1 MLKKENGVTL
11 VALVITIIVLLIL
24 AGVTLA
30 MVMGDSGIFT
40 KANKASK
47 ETRISSA
54 RDAVRLA
61 VLEVTTDQYS
71 DTGDI
76 DTTKVPADSAAAIK
90 LINDQLKDGYQIEDG
105 KIKQNG
111 TPVTGANDKDPITVT
126 ITVNATNHSIS
137 AEFGNDTVSTDD
149 SSDT

>member
-40 KANKASK
+40 KANSAAK
-47 ETRISSA
+47 ETRISNA

-71 DTGDI
+71 DTGSLSNP
-76 DTTKVPADSAAAIK
+76 VADEAAAITEINKK
-90 LINDQLKDGYQIEDG
+90 LQDGYQIDPTSKE
-105 KIKQNG
+105 IKQKGNKVIG
-111 TPVTGANDKDPITVT
+111 SDDNDAITVT
-126 ITVNATNHSIS
+126 ITVGTNHSIT
-137 AEFGNDTVSTDD
+137 ATFTNDGSNT
-149 SSDT
+149 

>member
-40 KANKASK
+40 KANTAAGKTAA
-47 ETRISSA
+47 SSA

-61 VLEVTTDQYS
+61 AMEVVTNKYDDNGESEGFADVDAAVS
-71 DTGDI
+71 D
-76 DTTKVPADSAAAIK
+76 
-90 LINDQLKDGYQIEDG
+90 INTRLTAVGEGYQIVADASKYKITLNNEDV
-105 KIKQNG
+105 KDENDAV
-111 TPVTGANDKDPITVT
+111 VTVE
-126 ITVNATNHSIS
+126 V
-137 AEFGNDTVSTDD
+137 ELDTSKKGIIVK
-149 SSDT
+149 

>member
-1 MLKKENGVTL
+1 MLKKQNGVTL

-40 KANKASK
+40 KANSAAK

-71 DTGDI
+71 DTGSLSNP
-76 DTTKVPADSAAAIK
+76 VADEAAAITEINKK
-90 LINDQLKDGYQIEDG
+90 LQDGYQIDPTS
-105 KIKQNG
+105 KAIKQNG
-111 TPVTGANDKDPITVT
+111 KEVIGSNDSAAITVS
-126 ITVNATNHSIS
+126 IDVGTNHSITATFS
-137 AEFGNDTVSTDD
+137 NDDTND
-149 SSDT
+149 SSNT